1 MRFVVFCVAAALTVN
16 LVPLGA
22 STASAQSN
30 AQSAKKKPAQNRA
43 ANAPSVN
50 ECISLAMQRGF
61 SVGDM
66 DTGRGA
72 ARNFVLACLQ
82 GKQR

>member
-1 MRFVVFCVAAALTVN
+1 MRFVVYCVAAALTVS
-16 LVPLGA
+16 LLPLG
-22 STASAQSN
+22 SYTASAQSN
-30 AQSAKKKPAQNRA
+30 AQTAKKKPAQKGKA
-43 ANAPSVN
+43 DGPSVN
-50 ECISLAMQRGF
+50 ECISLAMQRGY

-72 ARNFVLACLQ
+72 ARSFVLSCLQ